1 MTYVCEQSCR
11 CSTHRG
17 QHLCSSGSSQC
28 RGGSPGTSTGTLL
41 QVGCMVT
48 TPTSR
53 QWARAHP
60 NRWYLQNTARIYTH
74 VQTGDLY
81 RTYIHSKQS
90 LPINVQGFGFKH
102 PLAYKSAD
110 ANAIYRRLYKFRS
123 TRCRIHD
130 NSSSWDRRPS
140 ADS

>member
-28 RGGSPGTSTGTLL
+28 RGGSPGTSTGTLS

-48 TPTSR
+48 TLTSR
-53 QWARAHP
+53 QWARARP
-60 NRWYLQNTARIYTH
+60 NRWYLQKIIRIQTH
-74 VQTGDLY
+74 VQTGDMY

-90 LPINVQGFGFKH
+90 LPINVQGFEFQR

-130 NSSSWDRRPS
+130 SSSSWDRRPS
-140 ADS
+140 VDS